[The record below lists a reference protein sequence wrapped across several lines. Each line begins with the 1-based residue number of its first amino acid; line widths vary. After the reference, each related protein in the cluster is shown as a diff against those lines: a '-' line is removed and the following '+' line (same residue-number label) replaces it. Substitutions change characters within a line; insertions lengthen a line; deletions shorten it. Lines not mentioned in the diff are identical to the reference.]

1 MSPLLTCQ
9 SVVVKPLAFAV
20 LLAMSGC
27 TLGPSY
33 ERPEVNTGVAYQAL
47 NGWQVAGQVPAVAE
61 NWWLLYQAPELNQ
74 LMQQLDQQ
82 NLSLQAA
89 EAAWREARALV
100 GGSRAQL
107 YPSVDGRVN
116 ASRSSRNEAVS
127 ESKEV
132 ALGLSW
138 QLDLWGKIRRQ
149 VEASTANL
157 QASAADWAAIKLSL
171 RTELAQNYLNL
182 HITDQQLGLYQQT
195 LDSYRRALTMT
206 EKRYQAGLVTKA
218 DVSQALTQLNNAK
231 AQQLELSWQRNRYQ
245 NAIARLVGLPPSAV
259 QLAPQLHRLAVPEVP
274 KELPANLLQRRP
286 DIAVAEARVKAANAE
301 IGVAQAAYFPDL
313 TLSASLGYQS
323 ESLAHWIST
332 PNRVWSLGPAFAMA
346 LFDAGTR
353 KAKVEQAE
361 ARYDQVVAN
370 YRLAVLNALVEV
382 EDLLGQINMLRA
394 SLVVQREA
402 HAAAKETLR
411 INTNQYNAGLVDYLS
426 VSTAQTALLNSERNL
441 LSNEA
446 NYLTALAQ
454 LMSALG
460 GGWQTVNQ

>member
-1 MSPLLTCQ
+1 
-9 SVVVKPLAFAV
+9 
-20 LLAMSGC
+20 
-27 TLGPSY
+27 
-33 ERPEVNTGVAYQAL
+33 
-47 NGWQVAGQVPAVAE
+47 
-61 NWWLLYQAPELNQ
+61 
-74 LMQQLDQQ
+74 
-82 NLSLQAA
+82 
-89 EAAWREARALV
+89 
-100 GGSRAQL
+100 
-107 YPSVDGRVN
+107 
-116 ASRSSRNEAVS
+116 
-127 ESKEV
+127 
-132 ALGLSW
+132 
-138 QLDLWGKIRRQ
+138 
-149 VEASTANL
+149 
-157 QASAADWAAIKLSL
+157 
-171 RTELAQNYLNL
+171 
-182 HITDQQLGLYQQT
+182 
-195 LDSYRRALTMT
+195 MT

-259 QLAPQLHRLAVPEVP
+259 QLEPQLHRLAVPEVP

-346 LFDAGTR
+346 LFDAGAR